1 MADTDR
7 SLAVATGQDE
17 LAHGSLRIW
26 DAIAI
31 SVSVIAPGMAMLLN
45 VSGVAIVAGGS
56 TPLAFLLG
64 GIACLALAFVV
75 IGFTRRMA
83 SAGYAYTYA
92 SRSLGKEGGF
102 MAGWL
107 YFAGMIC
114 FVPMTMSG
122 VGYLAANLLGLNPN
136 WWILFFFLGMALLVV
151 LSIVRIK
158 VTTRVQLVVGIVTVA
173 VIVVVDLVTTAKGG
187 VHGQALSAFSFGHT
201 VSGGFNGVFYGI
213 ILGVTSYIGFET
225 AADFGEETANP
236 RRYIPIAIIAATV
249 FAVIFY
255 LWTTY
260 ALAIG
265 FGVKNGATWGADPV
279 GLQTIANKFVT
290 PWVGSLVE
298 IGGLFA
304 AFIVC
309 VACATAGSRTLFAMG
324 REGVL
329 PKAFAH
335 THPRFKTPVNATLAV
350 VAVAIVMALIIGYP
364 LSDSAFG
371 QPFSN
376 YYFWATLGTLLI
388 IVVYIMICIGGIVFF
403 HRTRSTRRWNP
414 LVHVVIPV
422 VGAVVFAAALYGS
435 VHPTPP
441 GILKWTPYLAIIWL
455 VLGIGVLLWLRSRR
469 PDSVARIGSIL
480 GEEGGADA
488 AMLDDGAPPEPAR

>member
-1 MADTDR
+1 MADVDR
-7 SLAVATGQDE
+7 SLAAATTSQDQ

-64 GIACLALAFVV
+64 GIGCLALAFVV
-75 IGFTRRMA
+75 ISFTRRMA

-92 SRSLGKEGGF
+92 SRSLGKTGGF

-122 VGYLAANLLGLNPN
+122 VGYLAANLLGLNPA
-136 WWILFFFLGMALLVV
+136 WWILFFFIGMALLLV
-151 LSIVRIK
+151 LSTVRIK
-158 VTTRVQLVVGIVTVA
+158 VTTRTQLVVGIVTVA
-173 VIVVVDLVTTAKGG
+173 VIVVVDLVTTIKGG
-187 VHGQALSAFSFGHT
+187 SHGQALSAFSFGHT

-236 RRYIPIAIIAATV
+236 RRYIPIAIIAATG
-249 FAVIFY
+249 FAVVFY

-260 ALAIG
+260 AIAIG
-265 FGVKNGATWGADPV
+265 FGVKNGAAWGADPV
-279 GLQTIANKFVT
+279 ALQTIANIYVAH
-290 PWVGSLVE
+290 WVGTLVE
-298 IGGLFA
+298 IGGMCA

-309 VACATAGSRTLFAMG
+309 VACATASSRTLFAMG

-329 PKAFAH
+329 PRQFAH
-335 THPRFKTPVNATLAV
+335 THPRFKTPVNATFT
-350 VAVAIVMALIIGYP
+350 VAAIATVMALIIGYP

-371 QPFSN
+371 HPFSN
-376 YYFWATLGTLLI
+376 YYFWATAGTLLI
-388 IVVYIMICIGGIVFF
+388 IVVYIMICLGGVVFF
-403 HRTRSTRRWNP
+403 ARTRDSRRWNP
-414 LVHVVIPV
+414 LVHVLVPVI
-422 VGAVVFAAALYGS
+422 GAVVFAAALYGS

-441 GILKWTPYLAIIWL
+441 GILKWTPYLAIVWL
-455 VLGIGVLLWLRSRR
+455 AIGIGVVLWLRARR
-469 PDSVARIGSIL
+469 PDAVARIGSIL
-480 GEEGGADA
+480 GEEGGTDA
-488 AMLDDGAPPEPAR
+488 KLLD

>member
-1 MADTDR
+1 MADTDHT
-7 SLAVATGQDE
+7 LIATGSGQNE
-17 LAHGSLRIW
+17 LAHGTLRIW

-64 GIACLALAFVV
+64 GIGCLALAFVV

-102 MAGWL
+102 LAGWL

-122 VGYLAANLLGLNPN
+122 VGYLAANLLGMNPD
-136 WWILFFFLGMALLVV
+136 WWILFFFIGMALLVV

-158 VTTRVQLVVGIVTVA
+158 VTTRTQLVVGVVTVA
-173 VIVVVDLVTTAKGG
+173 VIVVVDLITTVKGG
-187 VHGQALSAFSFGHT
+187 AHGQALSAFSFGHT

-236 RRYIPIAIIAATV
+236 RKYIPIAIIAATA

-260 ALAIG
+260 AMAIG
-265 FGVKNGATWGADPV
+265 FGVKNGAAWGADPV
-279 GLQTIANKFVT
+279 ALQTIADKFVT
-290 PWVGSLVE
+290 PWVGTLVE
-298 IGGLFA
+298 LGGLAA

-329 PKAFAH
+329 PRAFAR

-350 VAVAIVMALIIGYP
+350 VAVATVMALLIGYP

-371 QPFSN
+371 HPFSN
-376 YYFWATLGTLLI
+376 YYFWATAGTLLI
-388 IVVYIMICIGGIVFF
+388 IVVYIMICLGGIVFF
-403 HRTRSTRRWNP
+403 ARTRATRRWNP
-414 LVHVVIPV
+414 LIHVGIPV
-422 VGAVVFAAALYGS
+422 VGAVVFGAALYGS

-441 GILKWTPYLAIIWL
+441 GILKWTPYLAIVWL
-455 VLGIGVLLWLRSRR
+455 VIGIGVLLWLRARR
-469 PDSVARIGSIL
+469 ADAVARIGSIL
-480 GEEGGADA
+480 GEEGGSDA
-488 AMLDDGAPPEPAR
+488 KLLD

>member
-1 MADTDR
+1 MADVDR
-7 SLAVATGQDE
+7 AVTTATGQNE
-17 LAHGSLRIW
+17 LAHGTLRVW

-31 SVSVIAPGMAMLLN
+31 SVSLIAPGMAMLLN

-92 SRSLGKEGGF
+92 SRSLGKEAGF

-107 YFAGMIC
+107 YFGGFIC

-122 VGYLAANLLGLNPN
+122 VGYLAANLLGVNPN
-136 WWILFFFLGMALLVV
+136 LWILFFFIGMALLLV

-158 VTTRVQLVVGIVTVA
+158 VTTRIQLVVAIVTVA
-173 VIVVVDLVTTAKGG
+173 VIVIVDLFTTAKGG
-187 VHGQALSAFSFGHT
+187 ANGQALSAFSFGHT
-201 VSGGFNGVFYGI
+201 LSGGFNGVFYGI

-236 RRYIPIAIIAATV
+236 RRNIPIAIIAATLFV
-249 FAVIFY
+249 VVFY

-260 ALAIG
+260 SMAIG
-265 FGVKNGATWGADPV
+265 FGVNNGAKWGADPV
-279 GLQTIANKFVT
+279 GLQTIANTYVAH
-290 PWVGSLVE
+290 WVGTLVE
-298 IGGLFA
+298 IGGMCA

-309 VACATAGSRTLFAMG
+309 VACVTAGTRTLFAMG

-329 PKAFAH
+329 PRIFAR
-335 THPRFKTPVNATLAV
+335 THPRFKTPIYATITV
-350 VAVAIVMALIIGYP
+350 VIVASVMALIMGYP
-364 LSDSAFG
+364 LADPTFG
-371 QPFSN
+371 APFSN
-376 YYFWATLGTLLI
+376 YYFWATAGTLLV
-388 IVVYIMICIGGIVFF
+388 IVVYIMLCIGGIAFF
-403 HRTRSTRRWNP
+403 RRTRDSRRWNP
-414 LVHVVIPV
+414 LVHVGVPVI
-422 VGAVVFAAALYGS
+422 GAIVFGAALYGS

-441 GILKWTPYLAIIWL
+441 GILKWTPYLAIVWV
-455 VLGIGVLLWLRSRR
+455 VLGIGVVLWLRASR
-469 PDSVARIGSIL
+469 PDAVARIGSIL
-480 GEEGGADA
+480 GEEGGTDA
-488 AMLDDGAPPEPAR
+488 KLLD

>member
-1 MADTDR
+1 MADVDR
-7 SLAVATGQDE
+7 SLAAATGQDQ

-64 GIACLALAFVV
+64 GIGCLALAFVV

-122 VGYLAANLLGLNPN
+122 VGYLAANLLGLNPK
-136 WWILFFFLGMALLVV
+136 WWIAFFFLGMALLLV
-151 LSIVRIK
+151 LSIIRIK
-158 VTTRVQLVVGIVTVA
+158 VTTRTQLVVGVVTVA
-173 VIVVVDLVTTAKGG
+173 VIVIVDLVTTIKGG
-187 VHGQALSAFSFGHT
+187 SHGQALSAFGFGHT
-201 VSGGFNGVFYGI
+201 VEGGFNGVFYGI

-260 ALAIG
+260 AVDIG
-265 FGVKNGATWGADPV
+265 FGVNNGAKWGADPV
-279 GLQTIANKFVT
+279 GLQTIANIYVAH
-290 PWVGSLVE
+290 WVGTLVE
-298 IGGLFA
+298 IGGMCA

-309 VACATAGSRTLFAMG
+309 VACATAGARTLFAMG

-329 PKAFAH
+329 PRLFAH
-335 THPRFKTPVNATLAV
+335 THPRFKTPVNATF
-350 VAVAIVMALIIGYP
+350 AVAAVATVMALLIGYP

-376 YYFWATLGTLLI
+376 YYFWATAGTLLI
-388 IVVYIMICIGGIVFF
+388 IVVYIMLCVGGIVFF
-403 HRTRSTRRWNP
+403 RRTRDSRHWNP
-414 LVHVVIPV
+414 LVHVLVPVI
-422 VGAVVFAAALYGS
+422 GAVVFAAALYGS

-441 GILKWTPYLAIIWL
+441 GILKWTPYLAIVWL
-455 VLGIGVLLWLRSRR
+455 LIGVGVVAWLRSRR
-469 PDSVARIGSIL
+469 PDAVARIGSIL
-480 GEEGGADA
+480 GEEGGSDA
-488 AMLDDGAPPEPAR
+488 ALLDD